1 MLRDGG
7 RSRNRRLAPA
17 VGARTVPEGAHVTTT
32 IAATVLHHSDP
43 AAPAAA
49 MLHARRVAPL
59 DGRVGNLAFF
69 ATLLRN
75 PLRVLPAAVYEEGL
89 VVSGRA
95 GRKVYWITEPS
106 LIKTVLLDQRESF
119 HRTSITQRILGPLLG
134 KGVLT
139 ADGAEWKWQRQTAA
153 PVFRH
158 ADLLGYVPT
167 MVEAAERL
175 VSQWRNGGVALRDVD
190 RDMTLVT
197 FDVISHT
204 LLPGGEAHVGPLIAR
219 STIDYQRPLGWQMAY
234 ANFRLPHW
242 MPHPGML
249 KMHVAQRQLR
259 SAVAA
264 LVAERR
270 ARPAAKDDLL
280 ERLLQARDPE
290 SGARMSDELLID
302 NLLTFFL
309 AGHETTA
316 KALTWTLYLLARAPE
331 WQDRILAEV
340 CRVAGD
346 HPIGPEHIDKLEI
359 TTQVLKESMRL
370 YPPAPIMSRQAIV
383 DIDLAGI
390 PIKSGTQIIIPI
402 YAIQRHR
409 RYWSNPDYFEPGRF
423 ARDNEAKIARYHYMP
438 FGAGP
443 RICIGMAFAL
453 IEGIAILATLVRAAS
468 FATAT
473 DHEPEPVSRVTLR
486 PSGGM
491 GLTIRTR

>member
-1 MLRDGG
+1 MTTVASSYLDH
-7 RSRNRRLAPA
+7 PA
-17 VGARTVPEGAHVTTT
+17 SE
-32 IAATVLHHSDP
+32 P

-49 MLHARRVAPL
+49 LHARRVAPL
-59 DGRVGNLAFF
+59 DGRIGSLKFF
-69 ATLLRN
+69 TTLLRN
-75 PLRVLPAAVYEEGL
+75 PLRVLPAAVYEQGL

-95 GRKVYWITEPS
+95 GRTVYWIAEPS
-106 LIKTVLLDQRESF
+106 LIKAVLLDQRDCF

-139 ADGAEWKWQRQTAA
+139 ADGADWKWQRQTAA

-175 VSQWRNGGVALRDVD
+175 ALQWREGAEAALRDVD

-204 LLPGGEAHVGPLIAR
+204 LLPGGDAHVGPLIAR
-219 STIDYQRPLGWQMAY
+219 STIDYQKPLGWQMAY
-234 ANFRLPHW
+234 ANFKLPPW
-242 MPHPGML
+242 MPHPGIL
-249 KMHVAQRQLR
+249 RMHLAQRQLR
-259 SAVAA
+259 AAVAA

-270 ARPAAKDDLL
+270 ANPAKDDLL
-280 ERLLQARDPE
+280 QRLLNARDPE

-331 WQDRILAEV
+331 WQDRVREEV
-340 CRVAGD
+340 RRVAGAG
-346 HPIGPEHIDKLEI
+346 PIGSEHIDKLAI
-359 TTQVLKESMRL
+359 TTHVLKESMRL
-370 YPPAPIMSRQAIV
+370 YPPAPLMSRQSIV
-383 DIDLAGI
+383 DTDLGGI
-390 PIKSGTQIIIPI
+390 PIKAGTQIIIPI

-409 RYWSNPDYFEPGRF
+409 RYWSNPDFFEPGRF
-423 ARDNEAKIARYHYMP
+423 APDNEAKIARYHYMP

-468 FATAT
+468 FATPPE
-473 DHEPEPVSRVTLR
+473 HEPEAVSRVTLR

-491 GLTIRTR
+491 ALTVRMR

>member
-1 MLRDGG
+1 M
-7 RSRNRRLAPA
+7 
-17 VGARTVPEGAHVTTT
+17 TT
-32 IAATVLHHSDP
+32 IAARLVDHPEPDP
-43 AAPAAA
+43 AVSAAA
-49 MLHARRVAPL
+49 MLHARRVTPL

-95 GRKVYWITEPS
+95 GRKVYWITDPS
-106 LIKTVLLDQRESF
+106 LIKTVLLDHRESF

-139 ADGAEWKWQRQTAA
+139 ADGADWKWQRQIAA

-175 VSQWRNGGVALRDVD
+175 ALQWRAGGVALRDVD

-197 FDVISHT
+197 FEVISHT
-204 LLPGGEAHVGPLIAR
+204 LLPGGDAHVGPLIAR

-234 ANFRLPHW
+234 ANFRLPRW

-249 KMHVAQRQLR
+249 KMHVAERQLR

-270 ARPAAKDDLL
+270 AGPAKDDLL

-331 WQDRILAEV
+331 WQDRIVEEV
-340 CRVAGD
+340 RRVAGE
-346 HPIGPEHIDKLEI
+346 HPIGPEHIDRLAV

-370 YPPAPIMSRQAIV
+370 YPPAPIMSRQSIV
-383 DIDLAGI
+383 DTDLAGI

-409 RYWSNPDYFEPGRF
+409 RYWSHPDFFEPNRF

-468 FATAT
+468 FATT
-473 DHEPEPVSRVTLR
+473 PDHEPEPISRVTLR

-491 GLTIRTR
+491 ALTVRMR

>member
-1 MLRDGG
+1 MTTVAD
-7 RSRNRRLAPA
+7 RSVDHP
-17 VGARTVPEGAHVTTT
+17 VPEA
-32 IAATVLHHSDP
+32 
-43 AAPAAA
+43 AAPAA
-49 MLHARRVAPL
+49 MLHVRRVTPL
-59 DGRVGNLAFF
+59 DRRVGNLAFF

-95 GRKVYWITEPS
+95 GRKVYWITDPS
-106 LIKTVLLDQRESF
+106 LIKTVLLDKRETF

-139 ADGAEWKWQRQTAA
+139 ADGADWKWQRQTAA

-158 ADLLGYVPT
+158 TDLLGYVPT
-167 MVEAAERL
+167 MVEAAQRL
-175 VSQWRNGGVALRDVD
+175 LCHWRTSEAALRDVD

-204 LLPGGEAHVGPLIAR
+204 LLPGGDAHIGPLIAR
-219 STIDYQRPLGWQMAY
+219 STVDYQRPLGWQMAY

-270 ARPAAKDDLL
+270 ASPAAKDDLL
-280 ERLLQARDPE
+280 ERLLHARDPE
-290 SGARMSDELLID
+290 SGGRMSDELLID

-331 WQDRILAEV
+331 WQDRIQAEV
-340 CRVAGD
+340 RRVAGD
-346 HPIGPEHIDKLEI
+346 APIGPEHIDKLTI

-370 YPPAPIMSRQAIV
+370 YPPAPIMSRQATV
-383 DIDLAGI
+383 DTDLAGI

-409 RYWSNPDYFEPGRF
+409 RYWSNPDFFEPGRF
-423 ARDNEAKIARYHYMP
+423 AGESEAKIARYHYMP

-453 IEGIAILATLVRAAS
+453 IEGIASLATLVRAAS
-468 FATAT
+468 FATT
-473 DHEPEPVSRVTLR
+473 PDHQPEPVSRVTLR
-486 PSGGM
+486 PLGGM
-491 GLTIRTR
+491 ALTVRMR